1 MINYISINQNLNELT
16 GKIILLILFW
26 LLIST
31 IVIFYLYS
39 DNFWNNKKKS
49 YNVLSWIIFSVLT
62 LFSIISCFW
71 VTSTYEKEI
80 KQLESKYSFKEK
92 TLEKNIEVIKN
103 EIEYFKIKDKN
114 LYVNQILNKFY
125 KNEKNFNTN
134 SFEKEIMKKLV
145 K

>member
-16 GKIILLILFW
+16 EKIILLILFW

-80 KQLESKYSFKEK
+80 KRLESKYSFKEK

>member
-1 MINYISINQNLNELT
+1 MINYILINQNLDELT
-16 GKIILLILFW
+16 GQIILLILFW

-62 LFSIISCFW
+62 LFPIISCFGAI
-71 VTSTYEKEI
+71 STYKKEI
-80 KQLESKYSFKEK
+80 KRLESKYSFKEK
-92 TLEKNIEVIKN
+92 TLKKNIEIIKN

-125 KNEKNFNTN
+125 KNEKNFNSS

>member
-80 KQLESKYSFKEK
+80 KRLESKYSFKEK